1 MTAQNPSRRHVTT
14 ALAWGA
20 PAVAVAM
27 SAPASA
33 ASVPSVPGP
42 PATIQVDTPIT
53 HWNDLIRYSGFIAQG
68 VVVTVRDAN
77 GEPVPNQPV
86 TLTISNYRGNE
97 NTFYFVRD
105 RAVSSDDALDT
116 TRPFRTGVGATITL
130 TTDADGRVALD
141 DGKTGYLRK
150 GSDGHDE
157 GTTFIVT
164 SGDASTTFV
173 LTNSTAEGG
182 REPGIKVA

>member
-20 PAVAVAM
+20 PAVAVAV
-27 SAPASA
+27 SAPARA
-33 ASVPSVPGP
+33 ASPGA

-53 HWNDLIRYSGFIAQG
+53 LWSDRGDYSGYIAQG
-68 VVVTVRDAN
+68 VVVTIRDAN
-77 GEPVPNQPV
+77 GLPVPNQPV
-86 TLTISNYRGNE
+86 TLTISNYQGNE
-97 NTFYFVRD
+97 NTFYFVSD
-105 RAVSSDDALDT
+105 RAVSSDDAFSS
-116 TRPFRTGVGATITL
+116 RVGATITL
-130 TTDADGRVALD
+130 TTDANGQVALD

-150 GSDGHDE
+150 GSDGTRR

-173 LTNSTAEGG
+173 LTNSTLAGG
-182 REPGIKVA
+182 TEPGIKVA